1 MSILEKIE
9 TYLEGIDIEMLS
21 MEEMEHYTKTI
32 IAIETKK
39 LDDLMRKNLTEQ
51 PSN

>member
-21 MEEMEHYTKTI
+21 MEEMEHYTKTL
-32 IAIETKK
+32 IAIENKK
-39 LDDLMRKNLTEQ
+39 LDDQMRKNMQEGQ
-51 PSN
+51 SS